1 MKKLFLLFSLITLI
15 GCSQFSNRK
24 DHSQKIS
31 FQKNIPE
38 GKYNFKIISF
48 DYPDNYND
56 KIDFYN
62 NLNENLTKLNDIQ
75 KNSLNLLINSEFEKE
90 LISLLKNGWIDKE
103 ILGMKIV
110 EDLNNDEISIL
121 NNLSISTPTEAGEN
135 QKLLNKQYFILLQLT
150 QNENMYNS
158 EFLYTEL
165 DKSLLMEDVLLNRQ
179 SIINNLNKIKQNFVY
194 SENND
199 SEDRVI
205 FIKNNN
211 INLNSLKNKTV
222 FIESNSQSGFKVL
235 ENSLTLFVGNSENV
249 LFNDDYNFTS
259 NLVKLNSFDEL
270 KEAIK
275 NSSPISDLNTWK
287 RNELKKNVEVKPLS
301 NKFSDW
307 EVK

>member
-1 MKKLFLLFSLITLI
+1 
-15 GCSQFSNRK
+15 
-24 DHSQKIS
+24 
-31 FQKNIPE
+31 
-38 GKYNFKIISF
+38 
-48 DYPDNYND
+48 
-56 KIDFYN
+56 
-62 NLNENLTKLNDIQ
+62 
-75 KNSLNLLINSEFEKE
+75 
-90 LISLLKNGWIDKE
+90 
-103 ILGMKIV
+103 
-110 EDLNNDEISIL
+110 
-121 NNLSISTPTEAGEN
+121 
-135 QKLLNKQYFILLQLT
+135 
-150 QNENMYNS
+150 MYNS

>member
-1 MKKLFLLFSLITLI
+1 
-15 GCSQFSNRK
+15 
-24 DHSQKIS
+24 
-31 FQKNIPE
+31 
-38 GKYNFKIISF
+38 
-48 DYPDNYND
+48 
-56 KIDFYN
+56 
-62 NLNENLTKLNDIQ
+62 
-75 KNSLNLLINSEFEKE
+75 
-90 LISLLKNGWIDKE
+90 
-103 ILGMKIV
+103 
-110 EDLNNDEISIL
+110 
-121 NNLSISTPTEAGEN
+121 
-135 QKLLNKQYFILLQLT
+135 
-150 QNENMYNS
+150 MYNS

-199 SEDRVI
+199 SKDRVI

-211 INLNSLKNKTV
+211 INLNSLKNKIV
-222 FIESNSQSGFKVL
+222 FIKSNSQSGFKVL
-235 ENSLTLFVGNSENV
+235 ESSLALFVGNSENV